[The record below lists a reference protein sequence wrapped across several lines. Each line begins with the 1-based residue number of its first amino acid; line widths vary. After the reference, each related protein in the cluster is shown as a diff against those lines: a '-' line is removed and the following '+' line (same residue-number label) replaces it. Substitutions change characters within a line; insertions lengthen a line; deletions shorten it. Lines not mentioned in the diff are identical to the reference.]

1 MIKSISSIIKDVLNK
16 EKETQGKS
24 DFDNIVQKIKNQV
37 PKDVKIKTPQIDN
50 SELQKKITETVGNIL
65 TDDEIE
71 SIVLLRNVTG
81 ITGKTGPQSDLEVQ
95 NSITD
100 FDLIPSVTEAVE
112 TEILEIE
119 LTEATKQ
126 NVQVDGFI
134 EETTIISTT
143 EGEALLPNLS
153 TVQTTDKNTAINQS
167 YEASS
172 IGIKDVHY
180 ILDL

>member
-71 SIVLLRNVTG
+71 
-81 ITGKTGPQSDLEVQ
+81 KMM
-95 NSITD
+95 
-100 FDLIPSVTEAVE
+100 
-112 TEILEIE
+112 
-119 LTEATKQ
+119 
-126 NVQVDGFI
+126 
-134 EETTIISTT
+134 
-143 EGEALLPNLS
+143 
-153 TVQTTDKNTAINQS
+153 
-167 YEASS
+167 
-172 IGIKDVHY
+172 
-180 ILDL
+180 